1 MKSQFL
7 GSVAG
12 KMVTGA
18 LNFNYMITI
27 WIVIT
32 NRLVEIAAQKEA
44 EASTSISVREVVPEE
59 AAGVRVLIRN
69 FGDEK
74 SASEPFLYVPTMIS
88 DGSEVRT

>member
-12 KMVTGA
+12 KMVTGV
-18 LNFNYMITI
+18 LNFNVYTK